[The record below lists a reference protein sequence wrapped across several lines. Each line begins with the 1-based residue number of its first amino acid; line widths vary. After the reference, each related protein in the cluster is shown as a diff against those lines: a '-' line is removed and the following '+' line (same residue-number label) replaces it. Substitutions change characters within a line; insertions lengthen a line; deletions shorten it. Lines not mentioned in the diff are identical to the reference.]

1 MAVNFLVCWSAFSDE
16 KVTCWHCF
24 EFVPKVSLC
33 HLNSLLFCR
42 PHFFSSSKLFPPRG
56 QIITSSYFLPLL
68 FALLLFPVVLPPH
81 RSTRHNFPTRVNTLS
96 LSPLITGLLQS
107 LFHYFYALCTQNH
120 ILVSILKQFIHP
132 KLLKHRGSDHRQYNM
147 FPRPQ
152 LLADWG
158 KSFSRHKH
166 YCSSSIQL
174 PGPASPDYRAPNGRW
189 ISYDAWTINWSYF
202 NSSSSRIYIFGKFD

>member
-81 RSTRHNFPTRVNTLS
+81 RSTRHNFPTHVNTLS

-107 LFHYFYALCTQNH
+107 LFHNFYAHRTITFPLNSRTVY
-120 ILVSILKQFIHP
+120 LSWTRETPRFRSPTVLYVSPAAVGRGLGQKFQP
-132 KLLKHRGSDHRQYNM
+132 AQALL
-147 FPRPQ
+147 
-152 LLADWG
+152 
-158 KSFSRHKH
+158 
-166 YCSSSIQL
+166 
-174 PGPASPDYRAPNGRW
+174 
-189 ISYDAWTINWSYF
+189 
-202 NSSSSRIYIFGKFD
+202 